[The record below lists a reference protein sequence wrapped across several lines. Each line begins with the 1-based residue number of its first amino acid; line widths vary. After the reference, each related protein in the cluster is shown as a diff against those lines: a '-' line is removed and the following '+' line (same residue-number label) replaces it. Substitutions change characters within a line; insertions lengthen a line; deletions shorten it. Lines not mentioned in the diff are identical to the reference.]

1 MSVID
6 IQNLTCDYGGGRG
19 VFDLSFAVE
28 EGEVFGFL
36 GPNGA
41 GKTTTIRHLM
51 GFVAPKE
58 GYCTIGGLDCR
69 KDAAEIQRNLG
80 YIAGEIAFL
89 EDMTGLGFLKF
100 MADYRGMRDLGRA
113 KELMERFDLD
123 GKGRLRRMSKG
134 MKQKVAIVA
143 AFMHDPAVLVLDEPT
158 GGLDPLMQNRFIDL
172 ITEERG
178 RGKTILMSSH
188 MFEEV
193 ERTCS
198 RMAIIRRGR
207 LATVETVEK
216 LKASQR
222 RTYLVTLADSAEADA
237 FAAEGLAVAER
248 DGCRLTVTVQN
259 DLGPLL
265 QALARHRVAALDS
278 VDQSL
283 EEVFMHFYG
292 GEAK

>member
-1 MSVID
+1 MCVID
-6 IQNLTCDYGGGRG
+6 IQKLTCDYGGGKG

-28 EGEVFGFL
+28 KGESFGFL

-51 GFVAPKE
+51 GFARPQS
-58 GYCTIGGLDCR
+58 GQCTIHGLDCWSGSA
-69 KDAAEIQRNLG
+69 DIQRNLG
-80 YIAGEIAFL
+80 YISGEIAFL
-89 EDMTGLGFLKF
+89 DDMTGLGFLKF
-100 MADYRGMRDLGRA
+100 LADYRGLKGLGRA
-113 KELMERFDLD
+113 RELMDRFDLD
-123 GKGRLRRMSKG
+123 AGGKLRRMSKG

-158 GGLDPLMQNRFIDL
+158 SGLDPLMQSRFIDL
-172 ITEERG
+172 VTEERG

-198 RMAIIRRGR
+198 RVAIIRQGR
-207 LATVETVEK
+207 LVAVDTVEH
-216 LKASQR
+216 LKATR
-222 RTYLVTLADSAEADA
+222 RKRYVVTLADMAAADA
-237 FAAEGLAVAER
+237 FAAEDLEVVSRTGTHFTISV
-248 DGCRLTVTVQN
+248 GS
-259 DLGPLL
+259 DLGPFLRM
-265 QALARHRVAALDS
+265 LARHGVTGLETEE
-278 VDQSL
+278 QTL